1 MSVRQYLSGVWKR
14 TQPRAKTLL
23 AAIWRWLKGWPD
35 FIMLECAKG
44 YPYFRVGF
52 WFVLGGMCALAFVI
66 LCCHMSHAAE
76 VQIPRAALQY
86 RSELIRSSR
95 MVWGMDA
102 PVAVFAAQIHTESW
116 WRNSTVS
123 SVGAQGLAQFM
134 PSTAKWLPSV
144 APETGTPAPFDP
156 RWSLRACVTYDKY
169 LFDRIASRRDGRLT
183 EWNRMAFTMSAYNGG
198 LGWTNRDRTKA
209 AQSGLNPDI
218 WFGHVEQANA
228 GRRASAKRENQR
240 YVQFILRERQQAYV
254 KAGWGRGVAEDE

>member
-1 MSVRQYLSGVWKR
+1 MRAAGEVFSSFCTGLGVGLALLLLLGLVSA
-14 TQPRAKTLL
+14 AK
-23 AAIWRWLKGWPD
+23 
-35 FIMLECAKG
+35 
-44 YPYFRVGF
+44 
-52 WFVLGGMCALAFVI
+52 
-66 LCCHMSHAAE
+66 AE

-116 WRNSTVS
+116 WRNGTVS